1 MTFTLSGSLHV
12 GSGRWGFVLPCRPYV
27 PGWTLWGALVVLLK
41 KTGRWSGGY
50 GEIGQAVNE
59 HCWLG
64 HLFLE
69 TEMGDDTYR
78 YLPAVDQDKGGKTM
92 FAWRDNLGQP
102 TDLLLPP
109 TLFRHG
115 VVRSHEQDQNSLGRL
130 FLTESVQARQDA
142 PYRLSGI
149 FRYDGAKKDLP
160 FQERD
165 RLRIGGNRQVSGA
178 EITCRTV
185 QTLDDNDENEVE
197 KNNLLHL
204 QHLRFDPT
212 NRSPT
217 LTGELERIVLRRTR
231 SACGDTSKGF
241 GQHFLDWG
249 NHLAPG
255 WQGLREQRYKPILD
269 KKGESRHGTVQCIP
283 LVMVD

>member
-1 MTFTLSGSLHV
+1 MTEHGQWYKVTFTLSGNLHV
-12 GSGRWGFVLPCRPYV
+12 GSGRWGFVLPCRSYV

-41 KTGRWSGGY
+41 KTGRWSGEY

-69 TEMGDDTYR
+69 TNLGGETYR
-78 YLPAVDQDKGGKTM
+78 YLPAINTNRSGKTM
-92 FAWRDNLGQP
+92 FAWRDNLGEP
-102 TDLLLPP
+102 ADHLLPP

-115 VVRSHEQDQNSLGRL
+115 VVRSHEQNQDSLGRL

-142 PYRLSGI
+142 FYRLSGI

-165 RLRIGGNRQVSGA
+165 RLCIGGNRQISGA

-185 QTLDDNDENEVE
+185 QALDDSDENKVE

-204 QHLRFDPT
+204 QHLRCDPT
-212 NRSPT
+212 NSS

-231 SACGDTSKGF
+231 SADGERSEGF
-241 GQHFLDWG
+241 GQHFVDWG
-249 NHLAPG
+249 IHLVPG
-255 WQGLREQRYKPILD
+255 WDGPEVREYRPVKRD
-269 KKGESRHGTVQCIP
+269 TEEFRHGTVE
-283 LVMVD
+283 